1 MPRYDSEHHSL
12 ITTFAD
18 GREFHQPV
26 SEYKERAEE
35 LLSRD
40 HCHLFELELI
50 GTFFLDLAEALS

>member
-12 ITTFAD
+12 VTTFMD

-26 SEYKERAEE
+26 LEYKERAQE

-40 HCHLFELELI
+40 HFQLFELELI
-50 GTFFLDLAEALS
+50 GAFFLDLAEALS